1 MFGNSYKIAT
11 VWGIPIKIH
20 MSLIVVVA
28 FVTLNAGWSGGPG
41 AMLDRIL
48 IAIGLF
54 TSVAL
59 HELGHSFVAIR
70 KGCRVREITLMF
82 MGGAAQMERMP
93 RRPLDEMLM
102 ALAGPAVSLALGLL
116 GFFGG
121 RQLMR
126 IGISYPGLIIYILG
140 WINFFLAGFNLLP
153 SFPMDGGR
161 VLRAMLTPKIGRLRA
176 TFIAARLGKIMAVL
190 FGLYGFLAEQR
201 NWVLV
206 AIAFF
211 IYTAAGREYRVVQME
226 EAARR
231 GEDGP
236 FWNPFAPP
244 PEPGPPPSDDDVVIS
259 PPPYARNR
267 REEHVE
273 VDVER

>member
-1 MFGNSYKIAT
+1 MMFGNAYKIAT
-11 VWGIPIKIH
+11 VWGIPIKVH
-20 MSLIVVVA
+20 MSWPILLLMIP
-28 FVTLNAGWSGGPG
+28 GPI
-41 AMLDRIL
+41 MYRVL
-48 IAIGLF
+48 IALGLF
-54 TSVAL
+54 ASVAL

-93 RRPLDEMLM
+93 RRPADEILM
-102 ALAGPAVSLALGLL
+102 ALAGPAVSLLLGVA

-121 RQLMR
+121 QKLMAM
-126 IGISYPGLIIYILG
+126 GVVYPGYILYILG
-140 WINFFLAGFNLLP
+140 WINFILVGFNLLP

-161 VLRAMLTPKIGRLRA
+161 VLRAALTPKIGRLRA

-190 FGLYGFLAEQR
+190 FGLYGFMRPSESVWDKP
-201 NWVLV
+201 WVLI

-211 IYTAAGREYRVVQME
+211 IYTAAGREYRGVQME

-231 GEDGP
+231 GEGGGP

-244 PEPGPPPSDDDVVIS
+244 PEPGPPPGDADVVIS